1 LRRGHPG
8 YGGGVMIA
16 IEQWQAEN
24 ERLQDDCAELRSTLQ
39 DLQQAVCRLQESLSR
54 AGYEEARRADRER
67 TARIL
72 EGRALQQ
79 YIAATR
85 DAAARASLLREQ
97 MEAVCSARLEGREE
111 MRAAVVEWLRRQEL
125 DDLRA
130 DMVGW
135 LRRQELD
142 DLVGRIERLEVE

>member
-1 LRRGHPG
+1 
-8 YGGGVMIA
+8 MISV
-16 IEQWQAEN
+16 EQWQAEN
-24 ERLQDDCAELRSTLQ
+24 ERLQDDCAELHSTLQ
-39 DLQQAVCRLQESLSR
+39 DLQQVVCRLQESLSR
-54 AGYEEARRADRER
+54 AEAEASEAREREH

-125 DDLRA
+125 DA
-130 DMVGW
+130 
-135 LRRQELD
+135 
-142 DLVGRIERLEVE
+142 LVPRIECLEVEL

>member
-1 LRRGHPG
+1 
-8 YGGGVMIA
+8 MIA

-24 ERLQDDCAELRSTLQ
+24 ERLQDDCAELRLTLQ
-39 DLQQAVCRLQESLSR
+39 DLQQVVCRLQESLSR
-54 AGYEEARRADRER
+54 AEAEASEAREREH

-72 EGRALQQ
+72 EGRALQK

-111 MRAAVVEWLRRQEL
+111 TRAAVVEWLRRQEL
-125 DDLRA
+125 DA
-130 DMVGW
+130 
-135 LRRQELD
+135 
-142 DLVGRIERLEVE
+142 LVPRIERLEVEP

>member
-1 LRRGHPG
+1 M
-8 YGGGVMIA
+8 MISV
-16 IEQWQAEN
+16 EQWQAEN

-54 AGYEEARRADRER
+54 AEADASEAREREH

-72 EGRALQQ
+72 EGRALQK

-111 MRAAVVEWLRRQEL
+111 MRAAVMAWLQRQEL
-125 DDLRA
+125 DA
-130 DMVGW
+130 
-135 LRRQELD
+135 
-142 DLVGRIERLEVE
+142 LVGRIERLEVEL

>member
-1 LRRGHPG
+1 MRRGHPG
-8 YGGGVMIA
+8 PGGGVMIT

-39 DLQQAVCRLQESLSR
+39 DLQQAVCRLQESLNKAEAEAS
-54 AGYEEARRADRER
+54 EAREREH

-85 DAAARASLLREQ
+85 DAAARAKLLREQ

-111 MRAAVVEWLRRQEL
+111 MRAAVV
-125 DDLRA
+125 A
-130 DMVGW
+130 
-135 LRRQELD
+135 
-142 DLVGRIERLEVE
+142 